1 MQAPI
6 LSIMLVNR
14 ALYGEHVWRRV
25 GVGVPFR
32 GRSGTVPGSRYRGE
46 SVTTAQGPTSRSSGP
61 SLDRVSVLIVDDDER
76 WAQVT
81 GRLLESNREAFAVET
96 ATSYA
101 AGRERFAEMDPDC
114 VVSDYQLGDGTGLDL
129 LDTVRERDTDRPF
142 VLVTGRGSEA
152 VASDAIGQ
160 GVTDYIRKGA
170 DDGELLASRVANAVR
185 TYRTER
191 ALERERRS
199 KDAMLDVLTA
209 TTVPSEVYRQFC
221 SRLVADRG
229 YACAWIGHEQGGDLV
244 PESAAGREGYLD
256 EVLDPAGDSA
266 VATPARGAIDRG
278 EPVVVA
284 PIEPDGHQEE
294 STASD
299 RSPGRDWESV
309 ASQHGFEAVVA
320 TPVRHDGVRF
330 GILEAYTDDA
340 TMLDGREVDDVVE
353 YAETVGYALRTAEWK
368 RSLVSAQPVS
378 LDVELGDTA
387 APLVALAER
396 LPESA
401 RVEVPSAVTRDDGS
415 TLYSARV
422 DGVEAANVRETAA
435 AVGSLRAVDV
445 RDGPDTV
452 RCEFVAPGPT
462 PEGVLAESGAQ
473 FERTV
478 VERGVATVST
488 QVPDDGTVET
498 VTGALE
504 DRYGDATVSTIWTER
519 GDSATRSTE
528 NPLGPLTERQLEVL
542 SHAFHAGYFE
552 RPRGASAT
560 ELAEQFDIARAT
572 LTQHLRAAQRKVF
585 SDLLSS

>member
-1 MQAPI
+1 
-6 LSIMLVNR
+6 MLTHITS
-14 ALYGEHVWRRV
+14 YGEHVWKRDSV
-25 GVGVPFR
+25 GSLFR
-32 GRSGTVPGSRYRGE
+32 KRLGTVSAVRRGK
-46 SVTTAQGPTSRSSGP
+46 SVTTAPGSRSTSGAP
-61 SLDRVSVLIVDDDER
+61 SLDRVSILLVDDDER

-96 ATSYA
+96 ANSYV
-101 AGRERFAEMDPDC
+101 AGRERFAEVDPDC

-129 LDTVRERDTDRPF
+129 LDTVREHDPDRPF

-229 YACAWIGHEQGGDLV
+229 YACAWIGREQGGGVV

-266 VATPARGAIDRG
+266 VATPARTALDRDD
-278 EPVVVA
+278 PVVVA
-284 PIEPDGHQEE
+284 PIEPDDPVEVQGDGKGEGAGD
-294 STASD
+294 S
-299 RSPGRDWESV
+299 RSGADWRSV
-309 ASQHGFEAVVA
+309 ASRYGFEGVVA

-330 GILEAYTDDA
+330 GILEVYTDDA
-340 TMLDGREVDDVVE
+340 TMLAGREVDDVVE
-353 YAETVGYALRTAEWK
+353 YAETIGYALRTAEWK

-378 LDVELGDTA
+378 LDVELGDSSV
-387 APLVALAER
+387 PLVALAER
-396 LPESA
+396 FPESA
-401 RVEVPSAVTRDDGS
+401 RVEVPSAVTREDGS
-415 TLYSARV
+415 TLYSARIEGVSVAGVRDAAEAV
-422 DGVEAANVRETAA
+422 D
-435 AVGSLRAVDV
+435 SLRAVDV
-445 RDGPDTV
+445 RDGPESV
-452 RCEFVAPGPT
+452 RAEFVATGPT

-498 VTGALE
+498 VTAALE
-504 DRYGDATVSTIWTER
+504 TRYGDATVSTIWTDR
-519 GDSATRSTE
+519 GAPSSGAVGD
-528 NPLGPLTERQLEVL
+528 PLDPLTDRQLEVL

-585 SDLLSS
+585 TDLLSS

>member
-1 MQAPI
+1 M
-6 LSIMLVNR
+6 
-14 ALYGEHVWRRV
+14 
-25 GVGVPFR
+25 
-32 GRSGTVPGSRYRGE
+32 
-46 SVTTAQGPTSRSSGP
+46 TTTQGPTSRGGAP

-81 GRLLESNREAFAVET
+81 GRLLESSREAFAVET
-96 ATSYA
+96 ATSLA
-101 AGRERFAEMDPDC
+101 AGRERFAELDPDC

-129 LDTVRERDTDRPF
+129 LDTVRERDPDRPF

-209 TTVPSEVYRQFC
+209 TTVPSEVYRQFP

-229 YACAWIGHEQGGDLV
+229 YVCAWIGREQGGDVV

-256 EVLDPAGDSA
+256 DVLDPAGDST
-266 VATPARGAIDRG
+266 VSTPAREAIDRG
-278 EPVVVA
+278 DPVVVA
-284 PIEPDGHQEE
+284 PIEPD
-294 STASD
+294 ASD
-299 RSPGRDWESV
+299 DGAADATGASGASTGDWQSV
-309 ASQHGFEAVVA
+309 ASRYGFEGVVA

-340 TMLDGREVDDVVE
+340 TMLDSREVDDIVE
-353 YAETVGYALRTAEWK
+353 YAETIGYALRTAEWK

-378 LDVELGDTA
+378 LDVEIGDSA

-396 LPESA
+396 FPESA
-401 RVEVPSAVTRDDGS
+401 RIEVPSAVTRDDGS

-422 DGVEAANVRETAA
+422 SGVGAEAVRDGAEAVET
-435 AVGSLRAVDV
+435 LRTVDV
-445 RDGPDTV
+445 RGSSDTV
-452 RCEFVAPGPT
+452 RCEFVAVGPT
-462 PEGVLAESGAQ
+462 PERVLAESGAR
-473 FERTV
+473 FERTT

-498 VTGALE
+498 VTAALE
-504 DRYGDATVSTIWTER
+504 DRYGDATVSTIWTDR
-519 GDSATRSTE
+519 GAPSSPVDQ
-528 NPLGPLTERQLEVL
+528 NPLDPLTDRQLEVL

-560 ELAEQFDIARAT
+560 ELSEQFDVARAT
-572 LTQHLRAAQRKVF
+572 LTQHLRAAERKVF
-585 SDLLSS
+585 SALLSS

>member
-1 MQAPI
+1 
-6 LSIMLVNR
+6 
-14 ALYGEHVWRRV
+14 
-25 GVGVPFR
+25 
-32 GRSGTVPGSRYRGE
+32 
-46 SVTTAQGPTSRSSGP
+46 
-61 SLDRVSVLIVDDDER
+61 VSVLLVDDDER

-81 GRLLESNREAFAVET
+81 GRLLESGRDAFTVET
-96 ATSYA
+96 ANSCA
-101 AGRERFAEMDPDC
+101 AGRERFAALDPDC

-129 LDTVRERDTDRPF
+129 LDAVREHDPDRPF

-170 DDGELLASRVANAVR
+170 DDGELLASRIANAVR

-209 TTVPSEVYRQFC
+209 TTAPSEVYRQFC

-229 YACAWIGHEQGGDLV
+229 YACAWIGREQGGDLV

-266 VATPARGAIDRG
+266 VATPARTAIDRDDR
-278 EPVVVA
+278 VVVD
-284 PIEPDGHQEE
+284 PIG
-294 STASD
+294 SD
-299 RSPGRDWESV
+299 RAETGDTTDEQSIGGEEWRAV
-309 ASQHGFEAVVA
+309 ASRYGFEGVVA

-378 LDVELGDTA
+378 LDVELDDDA
-387 APLVALAER
+387 VPLVGLAR
-396 LPESA
+396 QCSGSI
-401 RVEVPSAVTRDDGS
+401 RIEVPSAVTRDDGS

-422 DGVEAANVRETAA
+422 VGAGTEHVREAAE
-435 AVGSLRAVDV
+435 AVDALRAVDV
-445 RDGPDTV
+445 RDGDEGV
-452 RCEFVAPGPT
+452 RCEIVADGPT
-462 PEGVLAESGAQ
+462 PEGLLAEGGAR

-478 VERGVATVST
+478 VEGGVATVST
-488 QVPDDGTVET
+488 QVADDGAVET
-498 VTGALE
+498 VTAALE
-504 DRYGDATVSTIWTER
+504 TRYGGATVSTIWTDR
-519 GDSATRSTE
+519 GAPSSPDTGGS
-528 NPLGPLTERQLEVL
+528 LGSLTDRQLEVL
-542 SHAFHAGYFE
+542 QHAFHAGYFE

-560 ELAEQFDIARAT
+560 ELAEQFDVARAT
-572 LTQHLRAAQRKVF
+572 LTQHLRAGQRKVF
-585 SDLLSS
+585 TELFSS

>member
-1 MQAPI
+1 
-6 LSIMLVNR
+6 
-14 ALYGEHVWRRV
+14 
-25 GVGVPFR
+25 
-32 GRSGTVPGSRYRGE
+32 
-46 SVTTAQGPTSRSSGP
+46 VTTAQGPTSRGGAP

-81 GRLLESNREAFAVET
+81 GRLLESSRDAFAVET
-96 ATSYA
+96 ATTLA
-101 AGRERFAEMDPDC
+101 TGRDRFAELDPDC

-129 LDTVRERDTDRPF
+129 LDTVRERDPDRPF

-209 TTVPSEVYRQFC
+209 TTVPSEVYRQFP

-229 YACAWIGHEQGGDLV
+229 YACAWIGREQGGDVV

-256 EVLDPAGDSA
+256 DVLDPAGDSA
-266 VATPARGAIDRG
+266 AATPARAAIDRG
-278 EPVVVA
+278 DSVVVA
-284 PIEPDGHQEE
+284 PIEPGAVDDEAADNGAADTEATDDGP
-294 STASD
+294 ASGAGTG
-299 RSPGRDWESV
+299 SDWQSV
-309 ASQHGFEAVVA
+309 ASDYGFEGVVA

-340 TMLDGREVDDVVE
+340 TMLDSREVDDIVE
-353 YAETVGYALRTAEWK
+353 YAETIGYALRTAEWK

-378 LDVELGDTA
+378 LDVEIGDSA
-387 APLVALAER
+387 APLVGLAER
-396 LPESA
+396 FPESA
-401 RVEVPSAVTRDDGS
+401 RIEVPSAVTRDDGS
-415 TLYSARV
+415 TLYSARIA
-422 DGVEAANVRETAA
+422 GVGTAA
-435 AVGSLRAVDV
+435 VRDAAEAVETLRTVDV

-452 RCEFVAPGPT
+452 RCEFVAAGPT
-462 PEGVLAESGAQ
+462 PERVLAESGAR

-478 VERGVATVST
+478 VERGLATVST

-498 VTGALE
+498 VTAALE
-504 DRYGDATVSTIWTER
+504 DRYGDATVSTIWTDR
-519 GDSATRSTE
+519 GTPSSPAAE
-528 NPLGPLTERQLEVL
+528 NPLDPLTDRQLEVL

-560 ELAEQFDIARAT
+560 ELAEQFDVARAT

-585 SDLLSS
+585 SGLLSS

>member
-1 MQAPI
+1 
-6 LSIMLVNR
+6 
-14 ALYGEHVWRRV
+14 
-25 GVGVPFR
+25 
-32 GRSGTVPGSRYRGE
+32 
-46 SVTTAQGPTSRSSGP
+46 VTTTQGPTSRGGAP

-81 GRLLESNREAFAVET
+81 GRLLESSREAFAVET
-96 ATSYA
+96 ATSLA
-101 AGRERFAEMDPDC
+101 AGRERFAELDPDC

-129 LDTVRERDTDRPF
+129 LDTVRERDPDRPF

-209 TTVPSEVYRQFC
+209 TTVPSEVYRQFP

-229 YACAWIGHEQGGDLV
+229 YVCAWIGREQGGDVV

-256 EVLDPAGDSA
+256 DVLDPAGDST
-266 VATPARGAIDRG
+266 VSTPAREAIDRG
-278 EPVVVA
+278 DPVVVA
-284 PIEPDGHQEE
+284 PIEPD
-294 STASD
+294 ASD
-299 RSPGRDWESV
+299 DGAADATGASGASTGDWQSV
-309 ASQHGFEAVVA
+309 ASRYGFEGVVA

-340 TMLDGREVDDVVE
+340 TMLDSREVDDIVE
-353 YAETVGYALRTAEWK
+353 YAETIGYALRTAEWK

-378 LDVELGDTA
+378 LDVEIGDSA

-396 LPESA
+396 FPESA
-401 RVEVPSAVTRDDGS
+401 RIEVPSAVTRDDGS

-422 DGVEAANVRETAA
+422 SGVGAEAVRDGAEAVET
-435 AVGSLRAVDV
+435 LRTVDV
-445 RDGPDTV
+445 RGSSDTV
-452 RCEFVAPGPT
+452 RCEFVAVGPT
-462 PEGVLAESGAQ
+462 PERVLAESGAR
-473 FERTV
+473 FERTT

-498 VTGALE
+498 VTAALE
-504 DRYGDATVSTIWTER
+504 DRYGDATVSTIWTDR
-519 GDSATRSTE
+519 GAPSSPVDQ
-528 NPLGPLTERQLEVL
+528 NPLDPLTDRQLEVL

-560 ELAEQFDIARAT
+560 ELSEQFDVARAT
-572 LTQHLRAAQRKVF
+572 LTQHLRAAERKVF
-585 SDLLSS
+585 SALLSS

>member
-1 MQAPI
+1 
-6 LSIMLVNR
+6 
-14 ALYGEHVWRRV
+14 
-25 GVGVPFR
+25 
-32 GRSGTVPGSRYRGE
+32 
-46 SVTTAQGPTSRSSGP
+46 VTTTEGPTSRGGAP

-81 GRLLESNREAFAVET
+81 GRLLESSREAFAVET
-96 ATSYA
+96 ATSLA
-101 AGRERFAEMDPDC
+101 AGRERFAELDPDC

-129 LDTVRERDTDRPF
+129 LDTVRERDPDRPF

-209 TTVPSEVYRQFC
+209 TTVPSEVYRQFP

-229 YACAWIGHEQGGDLV
+229 YVCAWIGREQGGDVV

-256 EVLDPAGDSA
+256 DVLDPAGDST
-266 VATPARGAIDRG
+266 VSTPAREAIDRG
-278 EPVVVA
+278 DPVVVA
-284 PIEPDGHQEE
+284 PIEPD
-294 STASD
+294 ASD
-299 RSPGRDWESV
+299 DGAADATGASGASTGDWQSV
-309 ASQHGFEAVVA
+309 ASRYGFEGVVA

-340 TMLDGREVDDVVE
+340 TMLDSREVDDIVE
-353 YAETVGYALRTAEWK
+353 YAETIGYALRTAEWK

-378 LDVELGDTA
+378 LDVEIGDSA

-396 LPESA
+396 FPESA
-401 RVEVPSAVTRDDGS
+401 RIEVPSAVTRDDGS

-422 DGVEAANVRETAA
+422 SGVGAEAVRDGAEAVET
-435 AVGSLRAVDV
+435 LRTVDV
-445 RDGPDTV
+445 RGSSDTV
-452 RCEFVAPGPT
+452 RCEFVAVGPT
-462 PEGVLAESGAQ
+462 PERVLAESGAR
-473 FERTV
+473 FERTT

-498 VTGALE
+498 VTAALE
-504 DRYGDATVSTIWTER
+504 DRYGDATVSTIWTDR
-519 GDSATRSTE
+519 GAPSSPVDQ
-528 NPLGPLTERQLEVL
+528 NPLDPLTDRQLEVL

-560 ELAEQFDIARAT
+560 ELSEQFDVARAT
-572 LTQHLRAAQRKVF
+572 LTQHLRAAERKVF
-585 SDLLSS
+585 SALLSS